1 MDIDTER
8 SPLPYRGEGQGIEQE
23 EQRTAHW
30 PAESAAES
38 AAGSRGAAPAQ
49 GEPSLL
55 LLALL
60 GLGIVT
66 VIIGVVAFWF
76 AGSVRRMEAITVQQQ
91 AALAAVQAQAA
102 AEATQA
108 AQAAKTQAAA
118 QVAAQASAQATVQAA
133 TARLAEEQ
141 SKSAAYSRIVRAN
154 QLANNALLELNQ
166 HPQAALLLAIESLRM
181 QKENGEAPLAE
192 SVQRLRSILGATGG
206 MPLRTAGE
214 TTALAVSSD
223 ERWVA
228 AGDDAGTIQLWD
240 LQNLDTPPHLLK
252 GHEGP
257 VFDLAFGTNGSTED
271 ATLYSAGADGT
282 LRSWMWPTGTA
293 AEGTPAAGADA
304 QTVQQEVITGAVST
318 VPGERQSPLYT
329 LAVSP
334 DGSRLAAAGE
344 DGAVALWQTGAVQ
357 ADALSLQGHT
367 GAVNTLAFSPDGRQL
382 ASAGNDGTVRVWSSQ
397 DGQQLADLTAGES
410 STLANFIN
418 LVVFSPDGK
427 WLADGSSDGS
437 VRLWR
442 LSEGAGVGQA
452 QASPAVT
459 SIPLLGHAAA
469 VNALAF
475 SPDGSWLASGD
486 DGGEVRLW
494 NVEQPDGSSLLGRH
508 TGNVRGLAFAE
519 GDSGPMLVSTGYD
532 GEVRFWNY
540 RNPDAD
546 PLVVRGHD
554 NAINALAAPKSG
566 SKGLP
571 DMLITAGYDGSLRV
585 WHTRNPYAEP
595 HQVLRAA
602 GAVADVAVSPDGTQ
616 LASFTFDDPT
626 IQLWGAQSGT
636 EEKVL
641 VRGDA
646 PVSALAYSPARGV
659 LWAGAKDG
667 SITEWDPR
675 EGVLLRR
682 WHAGDDAIT
691 TVAEGPAGTPA
702 GSLLAS
708 GGEDSVIRL
717 WDIKSGS
724 LLRELAGHTGVVTGV
739 AFSEDGK
746 SLVSGGEGT
755 GTLRIW
761 DVATGAEKQVL
772 QGPAEGLLDV
782 AVQPHGPWLVGAG
795 KDGAVW
801 VWNADALAFEPA
813 RLSRHGTEVNA
824 VNFSADGQVLA
835 SAGSDGAV
843 YLWSTV
849 NPAAEPDALAGH
861 GNSVNGIS
869 FAPDGTW
876 VVSGSGD
883 GTIRRW
889 SLSLDELIAEACHT
903 AGRNFTLDEWTQYFP
918 TDVSSYRKTC
928 PNLPGPG

>member
-1 MDIDTER
+1 M
-8 SPLPYRGEGQGIEQE
+8 LV
-23 EQRTAHW
+23 
-30 PAESAAES
+30 
-38 AAGSRGAAPAQ
+38 
-49 GEPSLL
+49 
-55 LLALL
+55 LALL

-66 VIIGVVAFWF
+66 VVLGVLAFWF
-76 AGSVRRMEAITVQQQ
+76 AGSVRRMEAIAVQQQ
-91 AALAAVQAQAA
+91 AALAAAQAQAA
-102 AEATQA
+102 VEATQA
-108 AQAAKTQAAA
+108 AQAAKTQEAAQA
-118 QVAAQASAQATVQAA
+118 AVQVAAQATMQAA

-154 QLANNALLELNQ
+154 QLANNSLLELNQ

-206 MPLRTAGE
+206 MPLRTEGE

-228 AGDDAGTIQLWD
+228 AGGDAGNIQLWD
-240 LQNLDTPPHLLK
+240 LHNLESAPRLLQ

-257 VFDLAFGTNGSTED
+257 VYDLAFGTDNH
-271 ATLYSAGADGT
+271 TLYSAGGDGT
-282 LRSWMWPTGTA
+282 LRRWSW
-293 AEGTPAAGADA
+293 PAAGSAAGSDA
-304 QTVQQEVITGAVST
+304 QAVQGKVITGAVST
-318 VPGERQSPLYT
+318 VPGERQSPLYA

-344 DGAVALWQTGAVQ
+344 DGVVALWQTGAAP
-357 ADALSLQGHT
+357 ADVLTLQGHM
-367 GAVNTLAFSPDGRQL
+367 GAVNTVAFSPDGHQL
-382 ASAGNDGTVRVWSSQ
+382 ASAGIDGTVRIWSSQ
-397 DGQQLADLTAGES
+397 DGEQLALLAAGEG

-418 LVVFSPDGK
+418 LVMFSPDGK
-427 WLADGSSDGS
+427 WLASGSSDGN

-442 LSEGAGVGQA
+442 VPAGEAAGQTQTNPSVA
-452 QASPAVT
+452 

-475 SPDGSWLASGD
+475 SPDGGWLASAD

-494 NVEQPDGSSLLGRH
+494 SVGQPDDSILLGRH
-508 TGNVRGLAFAE
+508 TGNVRGLAFVE
-519 GDSGPMLVSTGYD
+519 GDSGPVLVSTGYD
-532 GEVRFWNY
+532 GEVRLWNY

-554 NAINALAAPKSG
+554 NAINALAAPTSSSTPGSTSG
-566 SKGLP
+566 STSARSGLP

-585 WHTRNPYAEP
+585 WRTKSPYAEP
-595 HQVLRAA
+595 HQVLRAG

-616 LASFTFDDPT
+616 LASFTFDDST
-626 IQLWGAQSGT
+626 IQLWDAQSGS
-636 EEKVL
+636 EERAL
-641 VRGDA
+641 ARGDA
-646 PVSALAYSPARGV
+646 PVAGIAYSPTRGV
-659 LWAGAKDG
+659 LWVGARDG
-667 SITEWDPR
+667 SITEWDTD

-682 WHAGDDAIT
+682 WHAGDDAIN

-702 GSLLAS
+702 AGLLAS
-708 GGEDSVIRL
+708 GGEDSMVRL
-717 WDIKSGS
+717 WDIQSGS
-724 LLRELAGHTGVVTGV
+724 LVRELKGHTGVVTGV
-739 AFSEDGK
+739 AFTEDGK

-772 QGPAEGLLDV
+772 QGPTEGLLDV

-849 NPAAEPDALAGH
+849 NPSAEPDALTGH

-876 VVSGSGD
+876 LVSGSGD

-889 SLSLDELIAEACHT
+889 SLSIDELIAEACHT

-928 PNLPGPG
+928 PNLPGPD

>member
-1 MDIDTER
+1 VDIDTER
-8 SPLPYRGEGQGIEQE
+8 GPLPYREEGQGTEQV
-23 EQRTAHW
+23 EQQTAGQS
-30 PAESAAES
+30 AESPAAATTGSTAASTAVDS
-38 AAGSRGAAPAQ
+38 AR
-49 GEPSLL
+49 GEPSVL

-66 VIIGVVAFWF
+66 VVLGILAFWF
-76 AGSVRRMEAITVQQQ
+76 AGSVRRMDAIAVQQQ
-91 AALAAVQAQAA
+91 AALATAQAQTAA
-102 AEATQA
+102 VATQA
-108 AQAAKTQAAA
+108 AQEAKTQEAA
-118 QVAAQASAQATVQAA
+118 QQAMLVAAQATVQAV

-141 SKSAAYSRIVRAN
+141 NKSAAYSRIVRAN
-154 QLANNALLELNQ
+154 QLANNSLLELTQ

-181 QKENGEAPLAE
+181 QRENGEAPLAE

-206 MPLRTAGE
+206 MPLRTDGE
-214 TTALAVSSD
+214 TTALAVNSD

-228 AGDDAGTIQLWD
+228 AGDDTGNIQLWD
-240 LQNLDTPPHLLK
+240 LHNLDTAPRLLQ

-257 VFDLAFGTNGSTED
+257 VFDVAFGTSTTTD
-271 ATLYSAGADGT
+271 NAILYSAGADGT
-282 LRSWMWPTGTA
+282 LRRWSWRT
-293 AEGTPAAGADA
+293 GTPA
-304 QTVQQEVITGAVST
+304 VQETVITGAVST
-318 VPGERQSPLYT
+318 VPGERQSPLYA
-329 LAVSP
+329 LAISP

-344 DGAVALWQTGAVQ
+344 DGDVALWQTSAEL
-357 ADALSLQGHT
+357 ADAITLQGHT

-382 ASAGNDGTVRVWSSQ
+382 ASAGNDGTVRIWSSK
-397 DGQQLADLTAGES
+397 DGEQLALLDAGES
-410 STLANFIN
+410 SALANFIN

-427 WLADGSSDGS
+427 WLASGSSDGS

-442 LSEGAGVGQA
+442 VPGQA
-452 QASPAVT
+452 GTAQVQANPAVT
-459 SIPLLGHAAA
+459 AIPLLGHAAA

-475 SPDGSWLASGD
+475 SPDGNWLASAD

-494 NVEQPDGSSLLGRH
+494 SVGQPDDNILLGRH

-519 GDSGPMLVSTGYD
+519 GDSGPVLVSTGYD
-532 GEVRFWNY
+532 GEVRLWNY

-554 NAINALAAPKSG
+554 NAINALAAPTIG
-566 SKGLP
+566 STAGSAPGSTAGRSGLP
-571 DMLITAGYDGSLRV
+571 DMLVTAGYDGSLRV
-585 WHTRNPYAEP
+585 WHTKNPYAEP
-595 HQVLRAA
+595 HQVLRA
-602 GAVADVAVSPDGTQ
+602 GGSVADVAVSPDGTQ
-616 LASFTFDDPT
+616 LASITFDDSA
-626 IQLWGAQSGT
+626 IQLWDAQTGT
-636 EEKVL
+636 EEKAL
-641 VRGDA
+641 ARGDA
-646 PVSALAYSPARGV
+646 PVSAVAYSSARGV

-667 SITEWDPR
+667 SIAEWDTQ

-682 WHAGDDAIT
+682 WQASDDAIS
-691 TVAEGPAGTPA
+691 TVAENPN

-708 GGEDSVIRL
+708 GGEDSVVRL
-717 WDIKSGS
+717 WDTQSGS
-724 LLRELAGHTGVVTGV
+724 LLRELTGHTGAVTGV
-739 AFSEDGK
+739 AFTEDGK

-782 AVQPHGPWLVGAG
+782 AVQPHGSWLAGAG

-849 NPAAEPDALAGH
+849 NPSAEPDALAGH

-876 VVSGSGD
+876 LVSGSGD

-889 SLSLDELIAEACHT
+889 SLSIDELIAEACRV

-928 PNLPGPG
+928 PNLPGPD